1 MSTYVRSWYGSP
13 SRLFVTGEKKL
24 SSSEGT
30 TKGDPFAMPAYVVG
44 IVPLLN
50 LMKEDD
56 NGSYPDMTN
65 VKHAAY
71 ADDLGGD
78 GTLE

>member
-1 MSTYVRSWYGSP
+1 
-13 SRLFVTGEKKL
+13 
-24 SSSEGT
+24 
-30 TKGDPFAMPAYVVG
+30 MPAYVVG